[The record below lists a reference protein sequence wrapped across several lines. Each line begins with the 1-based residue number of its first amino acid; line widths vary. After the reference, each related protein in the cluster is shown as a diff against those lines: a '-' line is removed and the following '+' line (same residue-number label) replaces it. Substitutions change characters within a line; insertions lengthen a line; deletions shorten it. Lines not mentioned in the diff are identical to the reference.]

1 MAITQPIR
9 SGRDVRKLEAYYL
22 MRGEWRNYLLVVSG
36 IHTALRISDL
46 LRLTWDDVY
55 DFQRRTFRKEVVLN
69 EGKTHK
75 EKAFPINKRMLTALK
90 RCLHLA
96 QSGQALFL
104 SRKGGSIGRVQA
116 YRIIRAAAEA
126 LRFCFRVS
134 CHSLRKTFG
143 YMAWKSGIS
152 PAVIMEVYNHSH
164 FAITRRYLGI
174 AKDDTD
180 EVYFLMATIL

>member
-9 SGRDVRKLEAYYL
+9 NRKDVRKLEAYYST
-22 MRGEWRNYLLVVSG
+22 RGEWRNNMLVVCSV
-36 IHTALRISDL
+36 HTALRISDL

-55 DFQRRTFRKEVVLN
+55 DFDRSIFRKEVVLN
-69 EGKTHK
+69 EGKTRK
-75 EKAFPINKRMLTALK
+75 EKSFPINKRMLAALK
-90 RCLHLA
+90 RCVHFA
-96 QSGQALFL
+96 QRGQALFL
-104 SRKGGSIGRVQA
+104 SRKGGSIGRIQA

-126 LRFCFRVS
+126 LQFCFRVS

-143 YMAWKSGIS
+143 YMAWKNGTS

-164 FAITRRYLGI
+164 FAITRRYLGV